1 MSDGS
6 APRLALRGITKQYPG
21 VLANDHVDLTVMPGE
36 IHALL
41 GENGAGKST
50 LMKITYGVIQP
61 NEGEIRVDGQR
72 VVVDSPH
79 KARRLGI
86 GMVFQHFT
94 LFDALTV
101 LENVALGLEAD
112 HLKGLRERIGRVA
125 QAYGLPLEPDRPVYT
140 LSVGE
145 RQRIEIVRC
154 LLQEPRL
161 VIMDEPTSVLTP
173 QEADKLFETLRRLAA
188 EGVSILYISHKLD
201 EIRRLCDRATIM
213 RGGRVVGSADP
224 RQESARSLAQL
235 MVGSEVREPSRAAG
249 GRSVGQVRFAVSNL
263 SLAPAEAHGIPL
275 RDISLELRAGEVLGV
290 AGVAGNGQGELLA
303 ALSGERTGAPD
314 AIRLDA
320 RPVGNLGPAA
330 RRGLGL
336 CYVPE
341 ERNGHGAVGPL
352 SLVDKALLSGWKRKR
367 FARGGLIGRS
377 RGAAFAREVVKRL
390 DVPTAGRPRGAASAR
405 EVVKRFDVRTAGVTH
420 AASSLSGGN
429 LQKFIVG
436 REVMQDP
443 DVLVVAQPT
452 WGVDA
457 AAAASIHQA
466 LLDLAAGGAAVL
478 VISQDLDELFTL
490 SDRIAVINAGRLSPA
505 VPAAQ
510 ATVEQVGLMMGG
522 LHEAATPKV
531 HAHAA

>member
-314 AIRLDA
+314 AIRLDG

-352 SLVDKALLSGWKRKR
+352 SLIDNALLSGWKRKR

-377 RGAAFAREVVKRL
+377 RVAAF
-390 DVPTAGRPRGAASAR
+390 AR

>member
-1 MSDGS
+1 
-6 APRLALRGITKQYPG
+6 
-21 VLANDHVDLTVMPGE
+21 
-36 IHALL
+36 
-41 GENGAGKST
+41 
-50 LMKITYGVIQP
+50 
-61 NEGEIRVDGQR
+61 
-72 VVVDSPH
+72 
-79 KARRLGI
+79 
-86 GMVFQHFT
+86 
-94 LFDALTV
+94 
-101 LENVALGLEAD
+101 
-112 HLKGLRERIGRVA
+112 
-125 QAYGLPLEPDRPVYT
+125 
-140 LSVGE
+140 
-145 RQRIEIVRC
+145 
-154 LLQEPRL
+154 
-161 VIMDEPTSVLTP
+161 
-173 QEADKLFETLRRLAA
+173 
-188 EGVSILYISHKLD
+188 
-201 EIRRLCDRATIM
+201 
-213 RGGRVVGSADP
+213 
-224 RQESARSLAQL
+224 

-314 AIRLDA
+314 AIRLDG

-352 SLVDKALLSGWKRKR
+352 SLIDNALLSGWKRKR

-377 RGAAFAREVVKRL
+377 RVAAF
-390 DVPTAGRPRGAASAR
+390 AR

>member
-275 RDISLELRAGEVLGV
+275 RDVSLELRAGEVLGV

-314 AIRLDA
+314 AIRLDG

-352 SLVDKALLSGWKRKR
+352 SLIDNALLSGWKRKR
-367 FARGGLIGRS
+367 FARGGLVGRS
-377 RGAAFAREVVKRL
+377 RVAAF
-390 DVPTAGRPRGAASAR
+390 AR

-420 AASSLSGGN
+420 TASSLSGGN

-436 REVMQDP
+436 REVMQAP

-466 LLDLAAGGAAVL
+466 LLDLAANGAAVL

>member
-6 APRLALRGITKQYPG
+6 APRLALRGITKRYPG
-21 VLANDHVDLTVMPGE
+21 VLANDRVDLTVIPGE

-50 LMKITYGVIQP
+50 LMKVTYGVIQP
-61 NEGEIRVDGQR
+61 NEGETRVDGQR

-112 HLKGLRERIGRVA
+112 QVKGLRERIGRVA
-125 QAYGLPLEPDRPVYT
+125 DAYGLPLEPDRPVYT

-188 EGVSILYISHKLD
+188 EGVSIHYISHKLD

-213 RGGRVVGSADP
+213 RGGRVVGRADP

-249 GRSVGQVRFAVSNL
+249 GRSVGQVRLAVANL
-263 SLAPAEAHGIPL
+263 SLAPAQAHGIPL

-303 ALSGERTGAPD
+303 ALSGERACAPE
-314 AIRLDA
+314 AVRLDG

-352 SLVDKALLSGWKRKR
+352 SLIDNALLSAWKRKR

-377 RGAAFAREVVKRL
+377 RVAAFAREVV
-390 DVPTAGRPRGAASAR
+390 A
-405 EVVKRFDVRTAGVTH
+405 RFDVRTAGVTH

-436 REVMQDP
+436 REVMQSP

-466 LLDLAAGGAAVL
+466 LLDLAACGAAVL

-490 SDRIAVINAGRLSPA
+490 SDRIAVVNAGRLSPA
-505 VPAAQ
+505 IPAAQ
-510 ATVEQVGLMMGG
+510 ATVEEVGLMMGG
-522 LHEAATPKV
+522 LHGAATQKV